1 MQERLVHDNATPR
14 NCKHTGFARR
24 QGRLNLCA
32 NHSLGSSHWS
42 CRRLGGNGLLRRH
55 GSLLALGLVYLPSPI
70 AAFPFCPLSGLEL
83 GLGCHNPG
91 WICVGLTLKLLG
103 LPGEVAMV
111 VDRVHD
117 PGQIEIKQTP
127 AMAIASLFSI
137 ADLLECSPNG

>member
-1 MQERLVHDNATPR
+1 MRKPFSGQQSLELQEAWW
-14 NCKHTGFARR
+14 
-24 QGRLNLCA
+24 Q
-32 NHSLGSSHWS
+32 
-42 CRRLGGNGLLRRH
+42 GLLRRH
-55 GSLLALGLVYLPSPI
+55 GSFLSLGLVYLPGPI
-70 AAFPFCPLSGLEL
+70 AAFPFCPRSGLEL
-83 GLGCHNPG
+83 CLGCHNPG